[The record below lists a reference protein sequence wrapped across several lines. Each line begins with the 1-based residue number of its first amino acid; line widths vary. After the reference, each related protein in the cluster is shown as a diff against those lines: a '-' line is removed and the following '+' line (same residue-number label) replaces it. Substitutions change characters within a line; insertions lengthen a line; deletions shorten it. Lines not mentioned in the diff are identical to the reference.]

1 MDDKFVSG
9 WWSVLV
15 GERRRKIKIRRM
27 GGYGF

>member
-15 GERRRKIKIRRM
+15 GERRKIKIRRM